1 MKQYSIGNPPPIKVG
16 DLLYIKLQEES
27 GFGIITDI
35 YTAYYRNSQR
45 RLMKVFW
52 SNACSK
58 INQIQDH
65 DILLVDWNLIE
76 YLG

>member
-16 DLLYIKLQEES
+16 DLLYLNLQEES

-52 SNACSK
+52 SNAYSK

-65 DILLVDWNLIE
+65 DILLVDWNLID
-76 YLG
+76 YHG